1 MNNFDESYEDVTLT
15 VGGRRKLADKT
26 QHAKEVTKRARH
38 SGGGKVPAIKCT
50 HTSEKGCCMAE
61 LLTGGDLAMNMEK
74 FYASANKVEQDAYLL
89 RLIRVEQPKRLRTKD
104 EDRKRSRN
112 NMSSFFLLT
121 NQGKGHLRVCKATF
135 CSVLGKLAGGWR
147 VPLEGPTSLLSFC
160 YFCLSV
166 LLFPALNDHYGV
178 DVLLFTQ
185 TPTQTWHIFGPC
197 DPCRKH
203 FGEHKEARP
212 EARGGRRCTEL
223 DERKRNTVVDHIQS
237 FKCKASHYSRKDSPG
252 RKYLPYELS
261 VAKMYRMFREHNHLQ
276 FRHQVRN
283 DTLTEYEKKVI
294 AAEFIL
300 HHRRQ
305 RQFYNIMNR
314 VRDTKTVCFDMM
326 ENLVLPRTPTG
337 QAYYSRQL
345 HLHVFGVVVHQ
356 TDGSQRKED
365 IHLFTWH
372 ESENGKDSNMIASAL
387 WHFLRTVL
395 KDELSIRRE
404 LRLFSDSCYGQNKNI
419 NVLAMLMAFRKQEC
433 PQLKILYTFPIRG
446 HSFLPA
452 DRVFGRVE
460 QEIRRNPTI
469 LLPDDYLAILSN
481 HGHVHQYGNDWNSLD
496 FKTAASKCL
505 KKARPFK
512 ISEVRVMEITDSAVG
527 VKDTYSGEFTKH
539 TILKKGCRWDTFAP
553 EPLPHVSHVKP
564 AKREDTLKLLMELK
578 PPQPVV
584 DSMTGTMR
592 PLVVMALLSTFATAV
607 MRILAVFNPIMN

>member
-1 MNNFDESYEDVTLT
+1 MDLVT
-15 VGGRRKLADKT
+15 
-26 QHAKEVTKRARH
+26 
-38 SGGGKVPAIKCT
+38 
-50 HTSEKGCCMAE
+50 
-61 LLTGGDLAMNMEK
+61 
-74 FYASANKVEQDAYLL
+74 
-89 RLIRVEQPKRLRTKD
+89 RV
-104 EDRKRSRN
+104 
-112 NMSSFFLLT
+112 
-121 NQGKGHLRVCKATF
+121 A
-135 CSVLGKLAGGWR
+135 
-147 VPLEGPTSLLSFC
+147 
-160 YFCLSV
+160 
-166 LLFPALNDHYGV
+166 
-178 DVLLFTQ
+178 
-185 TPTQTWHIFGPC
+185 
-197 DPCRKH
+197 KH

-223 DERKRNTVVDHIQS
+223 DERKRNAVVDHIQS

-276 FRHQVRN
+276 VSYSLYHSVFSHKFNLGFGSPATDVCATCTQFRHQVRN
-283 DTLTEYEKKVI
+283 DTLTEDEKKVI

-300 HHRRQ
+300 HRRRQ
-305 RQFYNIMNR
+305 RQFYDIMNR
-314 VRDTKTVCFDMM
+314 VGDTTTVCFDMM
-326 ENLVLPRTPTG
+326 ENLVLPRTPIG

-345 HLHVFGVVVHQ
+345 YLHVFGVVVHRA
-356 TDGSQRKED
+356 DGSQRKED
-365 IHLFTWH
+365 IHLFTWL

-395 KDELSIRRE
+395 KDELSTRRE
-404 LRLFSDSCYGQNKNI
+404 LRLFSDSCYGQNKNM

-433 PQLKILYTFPIRG
+433 PQLKISYTFPIRG

-460 QEIRRNPTI
+460 QEIRKNPTI

-481 HGHVHQYGNDWNSLD
+481 HGHVHQYGNDWDSLD
-496 FKTAASKCL
+496 FKAAASKCL

-584 DSMTGTMR
+584 DWYNEALGGDG
-592 PLVVMALLSTFATAV
+592 PVVNVRNSSDEDS
-607 MRILAVFNPIMN
+607 N

>member
-1 MNNFDESYEDVTLT
+1 M
-15 VGGRRKLADKT
+15 
-26 QHAKEVTKRARH
+26 
-38 SGGGKVPAIKCT
+38 
-50 HTSEKGCCMAE
+50 
-61 LLTGGDLAMNMEK
+61 
-74 FYASANKVEQDAYLL
+74 
-89 RLIRVEQPKRLRTKD
+89 
-104 EDRKRSRN
+104 
-112 NMSSFFLLT
+112 
-121 NQGKGHLRVCKATF
+121 
-135 CSVLGKLAGGWR
+135 
-147 VPLEGPTSLLSFC
+147 
-160 YFCLSV
+160 
-166 LLFPALNDHYGV
+166 
-178 DVLLFTQ
+178 
-185 TPTQTWHIFGPC
+185 
-197 DPCRKH
+197 
-203 FGEHKEARP
+203 
-212 EARGGRRCTEL
+212 
-223 DERKRNTVVDHIQS
+223 
-237 FKCKASHYSRKDSPG
+237 
-252 RKYLPYELS
+252 
-261 VAKMYRMFREHNHLQ
+261 AKMYRMFREHNHLQ
-276 FRHQVRN
+276 VSYSLYHSVFSHKFNLGFGSPATDVCATCTQFRHQVRN
-283 DTLTEYEKKVI
+283 DTLTEDEKKVI
-294 AAEFIL
+294 AADFIL
-300 HHRRQ
+300 HRRRQ
-305 RQFYNIMNR
+305 RQFYDIMNR
-314 VRDTKTVCFDMM
+314 VGDTTTVCFDMM
-326 ENLVLPRTPTG
+326 ENLVLPRTPIG

-345 HLHVFGVVVHQ
+345 YLHVFGVVVHRA
-356 TDGSQRKED
+356 DGSQRKED
-365 IHLFTWH
+365 IHLFTWL

-395 KDELSIRRE
+395 KDELSTRRE
-404 LRLFSDSCYGQNKNI
+404 LRLFSDSCYGQNKNM
-419 NVLAMLMAFRKQEC
+419 NVLAMLMAFHKQEC
-433 PQLKILYTFPIRG
+433 PQLKISYTFPIRG

-607 MRILAVFNPIMN
+607 MRIVINLMDLPDCFLLALKNFLVFTFIFLFFISCTVFTYVFIMQNICGSVSKLDYFVILFLL